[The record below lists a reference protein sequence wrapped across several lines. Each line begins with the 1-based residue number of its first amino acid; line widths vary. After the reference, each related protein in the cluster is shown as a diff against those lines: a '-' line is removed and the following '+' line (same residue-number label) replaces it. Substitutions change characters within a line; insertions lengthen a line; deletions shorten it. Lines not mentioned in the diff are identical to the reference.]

1 MLLIVPKTKP
11 LSFGIKDWTYTLFR
25 TLPSFYFLK
34 LTLSEKRATVFI
46 KTVDYF
52 KKTVDYFS
60 KRVDCFDKKGQ
71 VFQQKGDVS
80 ILTHPLH
87 NPLL

>member
-1 MLLIVPKTKP
+1 VLLIVPKTKP

-52 KKTVDYFS
+52 F
-60 KRVDCFDKKGQ
+60 
-71 VFQQKGDVS
+71 
-80 ILTHPLH
+80 
-87 NPLL
+87 